1 MPLEILVVLV
11 VLGVGGVVVATW
23 WLGWAKAA
31 RLTDGAGAA
40 RQFNLD
46 YPELRV
52 ASVAM
57 SEDQSAA
64 LLKLETA
71 DVVGLVFAFGDKFV
85 TRRLTPAL
93 LRTINIEQNDTVVR
107 VSLRLAD
114 ITAPEI
120 DLVYTPGNYAQS
132 VEALLAALQTA
143 REAA

>member
-1 MPLEILVVLV
+1 MPLEILV

-31 RLTDGAGAA
+31 TLTDGAGAA
-40 RQFNLD
+40 QQFNLD
-46 YPELRV
+46 HPELAV
-52 ASVAM
+52 ANVAM
-57 SEDQSAA
+57 SEDKSAA
-64 LLKLETA
+64 LLKLETP

-85 TRRLTPAL
+85 TRCLTPAL
-93 LRTINIEQNDTVVR
+93 LRTFNIEQGDTVVR

-120 DLVYTPGNYAQS
+120 DLVYTPGDYAQS
-132 VEALLAALQTA
+132 VEPLLAALQLA

>member
-11 VLGVGGVVVATW
+11 VVGVGGVVVATW

-31 RLTDGAGAA
+31 TLADGEGAA

-46 YPELRV
+46 HPELAV
-52 ASVAM
+52 ANVAM
-57 SEDQSAA
+57 SQDKSAA
-64 LLKLETA
+64 LLKLETP

-85 TRRLTPAL
+85 TRRLTSAL
-93 LRTINIEQNDTVVR
+93 LRTINIERDDTVVR

-120 DLVYTPGNYAQS
+120 DLVFTPGEYAQS
-132 VEALLAALQTA
+132 VQAMLAALQSA
-143 REAA
+143 RQAA